1 LILLYLCS
9 ALVLPTQRLDGATG
23 IASGLVIGVVTG
35 VTVIAVIAV
44 FTVAAVTVT
53 IFITTRKKKSRG

>member
-1 LILLYLCS
+1 MLYLCS
-9 ALVLPTQRLDGATG
+9 ALVLPTPRLDGATG

-35 VTVIAVIAV
+35 VTVIAVVAV

-53 IFITTRKKKSRG
+53 IFIATGKKTSRG